1 MNRGVLCSIFV
12 CGVFRRIVF
21 TIEFIEKRNDFDKN
35 EEETSH
41 QYALIEKKRKWGWK
55 ETEQALNDMCWSY
68 PCRFILMTISC
79 LIFSTRIL
87 FYCSINKK
95 IFPLLL
101 KESFFYQGIH
111 VCLFHPNS
119 AMNGFYYI
127 PRTRTTLNLEE
138 KCIKIDQK
146 IANACIAMTC
156 SSPWVCFFYFK
167 IPFRNGRIGC
177 D

>member
-1 MNRGVLCSIFV
+1 
-12 CGVFRRIVF
+12 
-21 TIEFIEKRNDFDKN
+21 
-35 EEETSH
+35 
-41 QYALIEKKRKWGWK
+41 
-55 ETEQALNDMCWSY
+55 MCWSY

-87 FYCSINKK
+87 FLLFNQQRNISIT
-95 IFPLLL
+95 F

-167 IPFRNGRIGC
+167 ICIRSEMDRLCAIKIENISENMQNK
-177 D
+177 